1 MSLFSFADIKFTPTN
16 RKVSARKNL
25 TPNSEYRSKIS
36 RYPIDIGDTSKG
48 HYMVIHINEQLKTQF
63 KGSEASDDPT
73 ILSNRRNSRTPVSGS
88 AQVSAGAA
96 FLTSGT
102 PLESSFSEDQIKLNF
117 TRTIRRTTDSIAL
130 YMPDTLLFQQNQ
142 GYNQLSLGGLA
153 QASVDAAT
161 GMISSYKDGTFSKD
175 LVNNLSPFV
184 AQYLQQNDFAKA
196 GVAAYTGK
204 VANPMLDMIYS
215 SPEFRQFRFD
225 FMFYPRSQ
233 DEAREV
239 NAIIRKLKFYQAPE
253 YDGTGKQGY
262 FLVPPSEFDIK
273 FYYNG
278 VENVN
283 IPKISTCVLT
293 SIEVDYAPNGWSAYE
308 TTDLYPADGG
318 SGMPVGIR
326 MGLQF
331 TETEVMTKNVLPNVA
346 DEGSYS
352 FGGAGLD
359 VGNMS

>member
-1 MSLFSFADIKFTPTN
+1 MALFSFADIKFTPTN
-16 RKVSARKNL
+16 RKDSARNNL
-25 TPNSEYRSKIS
+25 TPNSQYRSKIS
-36 RYPIDIGDTSKG
+36 RYPIDIGDTNKG

-73 ILSNRRNSRTPVSGS
+73 IISSRRDNRTPVPGS
-88 AQVSAGAA
+88 AQLAAGAA
-96 FLTSGT
+96 RLTSGT
-102 PLESSFSEDQIKLNF
+102 PLESSFTQSQINLNF

-130 YMPDTLLFQQNQ
+130 YMPDTLMFQQDQ
-142 GYNQLSLGGLA
+142 GYNQLGLGGLA

-161 GMISSYKDGTFSKD
+161 GMVKSYKDGTFNKD

-184 AQYLQQNDFAKA
+184 AQYLQESDFTKA
-196 GVAAYTGK
+196 GIAAYTGK
-204 VANPMLDMIYS
+204 VTNPMLDMIYS
-215 SPEFRQFRFD
+215 SPEFRNFRFD

-233 DEAREV
+233 QEAKQV

-253 YDGTGKQGY
+253 YDSNGQGY

-283 IPKISTCVLT
+283 IPKISTCVLK
-293 SIEVDYAPNGWSAYE
+293 SIDVDYAPNGWSAYE
-308 TTDLYPADGG
+308 TNDLYPEDGG

-331 TETEVMTKNVLPNVA
+331 TETEVMTKNVLPNA
-346 DEGSYS
+346 APEGSYT
-352 FGGAGLD
+352 FGGASLD
-359 VGNMS
+359 IGNVS